1 MVDIAYQ
8 RIAANRPAAT
18 TEAELYAVPTN
29 TEIVAN
35 LTVVNQ
41 SASSVDIS
49 VAHTDASGVATGE
62 DWLAF
67 EEPLAAYS
75 RLVIPITAKNPET
88 IRIKAGTVDVVSFLL
103 SGMVRSL

>member
-1 MVDIAYQ
+1 MAIEYK
-8 RIAANRPAAT
+8 RLAASRPAVT
-18 TEAELYAVPTN
+18 TEAELYPVPASS
-29 TEIVAN
+29 EIIAN
-35 LTVVNQ
+35 LTIVNQ

-49 VAHTDASGVATGE
+49 VAHTDTVGVATGE

-88 IRIKAGTVDVVSFLL
+88 IRIKVGTVDVVSFVL
-103 SGMVRSL
+103 SGMLKS